1 MSGKLKMEGNLGK
14 AMALEKVMKK
24 MNTRGY
30 HTSSAHSRQPIL
42 NNNNKTNVKDFGNQP
57 DLPKSKI

>member
-24 MNTRGY
+24 MKNRGY
-30 HTSSAHSRQPIL
+30 HTLTNGEHPFIFNKKNL
-42 NNNNKTNVKDFGNQP
+42 NNFGNCK
-57 DLPKSKI
+57 LFPKSNI

>member
-24 MNTRGY
+24 MNARGY
-30 HTSSAHSRQPIL
+30 HTSSAHY
-42 NNNNKTNVKDFGNQP
+42 NKNNVKDFGKPQ
-57 DLPKSKI
+57 DLPTSKI